1 MSFEQHFRIVV
12 EKVFNYWPDLK
23 LAVEHGMGGR
33 NGQQTAIEIME
44 YTYNYCIKNDKI
56 TEGELQDVIE
66 DLMDQE
72 FNTLCDDNSIPEICK
87 NLLRYLQMCKE
98 EKYSEIEAEFQRL
111 PPGKEWLRGAQI
123 VPICQDD
130 SSSDDEGSDSD
141 EDMDIDENEASS
153 SRSAPAREK
162 SPFVEP
168 EPGWTTVR
176 TKRKN

>member
-33 NGQQTAIEIME
+33 NGQQTAIEIMD

-56 TEGELQDVIE
+56 TVGELQDVIE

-72 FNTLCDDNSIPEICK
+72 FDTLCDDNSIPEICR
-87 NLLRYLQMCKE
+87 NLLRYLQMCKD
-98 EKYSEIEAEFQRL
+98 EKYPEIEAEFQRL
-111 PPGKEWLRGAQI
+111 PPGKEWLRGEVKI
-123 VPICQDD
+123 MPVSDND
-130 SSSDDEGSDSD
+130 SSTD
-141 EDMDIDENEASS
+141 EDTSDCEMDVDENEASS
-153 SRSAPAREK
+153 SKSAPSREK

-176 TKRKN
+176 TKKKN